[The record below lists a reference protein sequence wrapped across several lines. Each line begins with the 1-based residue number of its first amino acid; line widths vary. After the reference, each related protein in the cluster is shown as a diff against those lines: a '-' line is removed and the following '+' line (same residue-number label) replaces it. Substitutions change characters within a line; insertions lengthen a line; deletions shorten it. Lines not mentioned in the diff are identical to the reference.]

1 MTRMAFAASSKP
13 DNPTKTHTKERNT
26 MSKALSILS
35 NLEAVIGMP
44 LKALRASR
52 LPITTR
58 RRVMAIS
65 LEEAYERI
73 FPFFPAI
80 KQYSSSTKLASA
92 LLSQNFKLEKIGT
105 QEEKAIGLAL
115 SPHKTAGHWLNE
127 PVNFCVGASK
137 DCIKACL
144 NGSGHNVLEYNEQ
157 IKICRSVALLADPE
171 AFLRLL
177 VHAIDKLDPKTYIRL
192 NVLSDIPFELVAP
205 WLFEM
210 YSGND
215 CGLDFS
221 SARRPMRRF
230 YDYTKVFGRNPPG
243 NYHLVHSFSGYNAAL
258 CKEVMANGGSV
269 AVVGIRERPARFWN
283 YQTVDGDAHDIR
295 PIDKPNSIVWLKLK
309 STPNNKDLIDSP
321 FFNN

>member
-1 MTRMAFAASSKP
+1 
-13 DNPTKTHTKERNT
+13 
-26 MSKALSILS
+26 
-35 NLEAVIGMP
+35 
-44 LKALRASR
+44 
-52 LPITTR
+52 
-58 RRVMAIS
+58 
-65 LEEAYERI
+65 
-73 FPFFPAI
+73 
-80 KQYSSSTKLASA
+80 
-92 LLSQNFKLEKIGT
+92 
-105 QEEKAIGLAL
+105 
-115 SPHKTAGHWLNE
+115 
-127 PVNFCVGASK
+127 
-137 DCIKACL
+137 
-144 NGSGHNVLEYNEQ
+144 LEYNEQ

-177 VHAIDKLDPKTYIRL
+177 VYAIDKLDPKTFIRL

-309 STPNNKDLIDSP
+309 STPNNLSLIHISEPTRRLAGAALYP
-321 FFNN
+321 FECGRPVHDGSFGQGAGSVFPGAHACPMFERH

>member
-1 MTRMAFAASSKP
+1 
-13 DNPTKTHTKERNT
+13 
-26 MSKALSILS
+26 MSKALSILN

-58 RRVMAIS
+58 ERVMAIS

-80 KQYSSSTKLASA
+80 KQYSSANKLAGA

-115 SPHKTAGHWLNE
+115 SPHKTAGHWLSE
-127 PVNFCVGASK
+127 PVNFCIGASK

-177 VHAIDKLDPKTYIRL
+177 VHAIDKLDPRTFIRL
-192 NVLSDIPFELVAP
+192 NVLSDIPWELVCP

-215 CGLDFS
+215 PK
-221 SARRPMRRF
+221 RPRRRF
-230 YDYTKVFGRNPPG
+230 YDYTKIFGRNPPG
-243 NYHLVHSFSGYNAAL
+243 NYHLVHSYSGYNAGL
-258 CKEVMANGGSV
+258 CKEVMGNGGSV
-269 AVVGIRERPARFWN
+269 AVVGIRERPKTFWN

-295 PIDKPNSIVWLKLK
+295 PIDRPNSIVWLKLK
-309 STPNNKDLIDSP
+309 STPNNSSLRDSP

>member
-1 MTRMAFAASSKP
+1 
-13 DNPTKTHTKERNT
+13 
-26 MSKALSILS
+26 MSKALSILNNVES
-35 NLEAVIGMP
+35 IIGMP

-58 RRVMAIS
+58 ERVMAIS
-65 LEEAYERI
+65 LEEAYQRI
-73 FPFFPAI
+73 FPFFPNLPRYENAN
-80 KQYSSSTKLASA
+80 KLARA

-105 QEEKAIGLAL
+105 QEENAIGLAL
-115 SPHKTAGHWLNE
+115 SPHRSVGDWLNE

-144 NGSGHNVLEYNEQ
+144 NGSGHNVLEYNER

-177 VHAIDKLDPKTYIRL
+177 VHAIDRLDPKTFIRL
-192 NVLSDIPFELVAP
+192 NVLSDLPWELIAP

-210 YSGND
+210 
-215 CGLDFS
+215 FS
-221 SARRPMRRF
+221 DRQF
-230 YDYTKVFGRNPPG
+230 YDYTKVFGRNPPE
-243 NYHLVHSFSGYNAAL
+243 NYHLVHSFSGYNAGL

-269 AVVGIRERPARFWN
+269 AVVGIRERPKTFWN
-283 YQTVDGDAHDIR
+283 YQTIDGDAHDIR
-295 PIDKPNSIVWLKLK
+295 PIDRPNSIVWLKLK
-309 STPNNKDLIDSP
+309 STPNNSSLRNSP